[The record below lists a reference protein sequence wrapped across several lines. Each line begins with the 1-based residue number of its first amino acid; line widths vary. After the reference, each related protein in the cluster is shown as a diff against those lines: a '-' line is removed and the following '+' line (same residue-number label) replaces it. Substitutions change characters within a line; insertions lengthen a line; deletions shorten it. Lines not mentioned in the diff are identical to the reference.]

1 MCKQSKAIYFS
12 ENGGGGEGK
21 QREEERQISGL
32 RVFLI
37 KEIFFENFQGRKRI
51 FHGRKWEDSLGSRV
65 HYVLAFTMGNMKST

>member
-1 MCKQSKAIYFS
+1 M
-12 ENGGGGEGK
+12 
-21 QREEERQISGL
+21 EERQISGL